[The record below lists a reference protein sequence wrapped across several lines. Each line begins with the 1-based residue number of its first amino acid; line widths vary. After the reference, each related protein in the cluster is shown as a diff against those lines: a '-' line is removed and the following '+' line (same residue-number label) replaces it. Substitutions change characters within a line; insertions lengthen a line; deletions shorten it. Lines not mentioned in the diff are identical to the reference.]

1 MELMSGVHGTWSWD
15 DFVDENLP
23 SSTVRVP
30 DDSAIELD
38 GAHVSDWGK
47 PGGGCGAEAI
57 VCGGGIEAVV
67 RAMQTNPH
75 SVEVQEKGCGA
86 LWSLASSHAENQTRI
101 ASAGGIEAVV
111 RATQMDDQSAP
122 VQEKGC
128 GALSNLV
135 SSRTEYK
142 NRIASAGGIMAIL
155 KAMQTHENST
165 GVQEDG
171 CRALL
176 NFAYLQ
182 EDNTAT
188 IASAGA
194 SRPR

>member
-86 LWSLASSHAENQTRI
+86 LQKLAAAFQHTRENQTRIASAGGIEVVVRAMQANPHSVEVQEKGCGALWSLASSHAENQTRI

-111 RATQMDDQSAP
+111 RATQMIRAHPCRRRD
-122 VQEKGC
+122 
-128 GALSNLV
+128 
-135 SSRTEYK
+135 
-142 NRIASAGGIMAIL
+142 AG
-155 KAMQTHENST
+155 
-165 GVQEDG
+165 
-171 CRALL
+171 
-176 NFAYLQ
+176 
-182 EDNTAT
+182 
-188 IASAGA
+188 
-194 SRPR
+194 P

>member
-1 MELMSGVHGTWSWD
+1 M
-15 DFVDENLP
+15 
-23 SSTVRVP
+23 
-30 DDSAIELD
+30 
-38 GAHVSDWGK
+38 
-47 PGGGCGAEAI
+47 
-57 VCGGGIEAVV
+57 
-67 RAMQTNPH
+67 
-75 SVEVQEKGCGA
+75 
-86 LWSLASSHAENQTRI
+86 
-101 ASAGGIEAVV
+101 
-111 RATQMDDQSAP
+111 
-122 VQEKGC
+122 QEKGC

-142 NRIASAGGIMAIL
+142 IRIASAGGIMAIL

-165 GVQEDG
+165 GEQEDG